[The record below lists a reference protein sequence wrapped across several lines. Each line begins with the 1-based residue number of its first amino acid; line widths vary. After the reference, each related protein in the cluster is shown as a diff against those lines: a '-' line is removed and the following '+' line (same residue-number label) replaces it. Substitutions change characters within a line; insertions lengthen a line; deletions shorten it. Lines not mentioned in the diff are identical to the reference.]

1 MTRKPR
7 VLYLDQNAWIA
18 LAQGSWDGDTFPV
31 EHAALTRV
39 VRALQ
44 ADGVIVPLSFT
55 NIYETSKINDPVRR
69 MHLAR
74 VQVTL
79 SGGKV
84 LRSRRRI
91 LEETL
96 VQHIA
101 RRTNLP
107 APVLA
112 DGWFLSDLWFESAA
126 EYTPDAFGFP
136 ISERALDLFRRNP
149 AHALFTYLTDSD
161 DAVRLEAV
169 RRYSANSVELIRKL
183 DARRSLAAGETFALR
198 LKAYSANLVIDE
210 LDFICRTAKR
220 LGLAWTTIHDIGPSL
235 LKSFVNEVP
244 ILNVEREL
252 VVRLEDQDRAANEN
266 DLRDVASF
274 AAALPL
280 VHCLVGEKASVN
292 LARQARL
299 GEKYS
304 TVLLTKVSDLTDDVL
319 GNA

>member
-18 LAQGSWDGDTFPV
+18 LAQGSWDRDTYPV

-39 VRALQ
+39 ARAVQ
-44 ADGVIVPLSFT
+44 AGGVIVPLSFT

-84 LRSRRRI
+84 LRSRGRI

-101 RRTNLP
+101 RRTHLP

-112 DGWFLSDLWFESAA
+112 DDWFMSDLWFESAA
-126 EYTPDAFGFP
+126 EYTSDAFGFP
-136 ISERALDLFRRNP
+136 ISDPALDLFRQNP

-169 RRYSANSVELIRKL
+169 RRYSASSVELIRKL
-183 DARRSLAAGETFALR
+183 EARRSLAAGESFALR
-198 LKAYSANLVIDE
+198 LRAYSANLVIDE
-210 LDFICRTAKR
+210 FDFICRTAKR
-220 LGLAWTTIHDIGPSL
+220 CGLAWTKVHDIGPSL

-252 VVRLEDQDRAANEN
+252 VVRLEDQDRATNEN

-280 VHCLVGEKASVN
+280 VHFLVGEKASVN

-304 TVLLTKVSDLTDDVL
+304 TVLLTRVSDLTDDL
-319 GNA
+319 LRNA